1 MKYNYL
7 VIGAGSAGAIVATR
21 LSENPESSVLLLEG
35 GPDYPIFEDL
45 PDDVKYGYATGTDLA
60 VADEH
65 DWGYTATVSTQ
76 SETANR
82 MIRLPRGKLTGG
94 TSSINGQV
102 FLRGLTHDFQNWS
115 ENGLNNWDYQ
125 KVLPYFRK
133 LETDLDFDGDFHG
146 NDGPILAKRFP
157 RDQWTAPQEGF
168 YQACIERDFG
178 KATDFNLPDATGV
191 GAFPCNNPNGIRV
204 STSLGYLTQARHR
217 VNFTLRSNC
226 TVTRLVVEKNKISAV
241 EVESGGEIFR
251 VEAETVILSAG
262 SLANPKILMLSGI
275 GPADNLT
282 SHGIKPLIN
291 LEGVGKNLRDHPQN
305 FVLAKVKNIES
316 LDTKSPRLQVG
327 LRYTSQNSAAADDMM
342 MWMGSYA
349 VSGDYRDILPLNKS
363 HNQVQSQLTGIQ
375 ITISLY
381 LGTSKGSVALKSAAP
396 DDKPIVNLNLLA
408 TESDVNRIAEGVQM
422 ASEIMGSSYLRDIV
436 DIRTSP
442 TNNILGDKTKFHEW
456 LRSTTTTGN
465 HLTSTCSMG
474 TSSNKFA
481 VVDENCRVYGIDNL
495 FIADASIMP
504 DNVRANT
511 NVTTM
516 MIGERLSD
524 SLKSLG

>member
-1 MKYNYL
+1 M
-7 VIGAGSAGAIVATR
+7 
-21 LSENPESSVLLLEG
+21 
-35 GPDYPIFEDL
+35 
-45 PDDVKYGYATGTDLA
+45 
-60 VADEH
+60 
-65 DWGYTATVSTQ
+65 
-76 SETANR
+76 
-82 MIRLPRGKLTGG
+82 
-94 TSSINGQV
+94 
-102 FLRGLTHDFQNWS
+102 
-115 ENGLNNWDYQ
+115 
-125 KVLPYFRK
+125 
-133 LETDLDFDGDFHG
+133 
-146 NDGPILAKRFP
+146 
-157 RDQWTAPQEGF
+157 
-168 YQACIERDFG
+168 
-178 KATDFNLPDATGV
+178 
-191 GAFPCNNPNGIRV
+191 
-204 STSLGYLTQARHR
+204 
-217 VNFTLRSNC
+217 
-226 TVTRLVVEKNKISAV
+226 
-241 EVESGGEIFR
+241 
-251 VEAETVILSAG
+251 EAETVILSAG

-363 HNQVQSQLTGIQ
+363 HNQVQPQLTGIQ

-381 LGTSKGSVALKSAAP
+381 LATSKGSVALKSAAP

-408 TESDVNRIAEGVQM
+408 TESDVKRMAEGVQM
-422 ASEIMGSSYLRDIV
+422 ASEIMDSSYLRDIV

-442 TNNILGDKTKFHEW
+442 TNNILGDKDKFHEW
-456 LRSTTTTGN
+456 LRATTTTGN

-516 MIGERLSD
+516 MIGERLSA
-524 SLKSLG
+524 SLKGRG